1 MKIPEIS
8 TLQMDRTDTEHY
20 GSGRV
25 VATTQRLASR
35 LPVDAVEGV
44 SRGTAGVSVLRAENA
59 AKNGIEG
66 TRRSFEDYLVQ
77 AFQSMNRQQLDVSA
91 LQQQVI
97 TDPESV
103 DLHDVTIAM
112 SKARM
117 SLNLAQSVIDRLVQG
132 WSEIT
137 TTR

>member
-1 MKIPEIS
+1 MKIPEFN
-8 TLQMDRTDTEHY
+8 TLQMTRTESLHTGKNALVKIDGLSSAET
-20 GSGRV
+20 G
-25 VATTQRLASR
+25 
-35 LPVDAVEGV
+35 VE
-44 SRGTAGVSVLRAENA
+44 
-59 AKNGIEG
+59 K
-66 TRRSFEDYLVQ
+66 TRRSFEDYLLN
-77 AFQSMNRQQLDVSA
+77 AFQTMNDQQVQVAD
-91 LQQQVI
+91 LQQKVI
-97 TDPESV
+97 TDPDSV

>member
-1 MKIPEIS
+1 MTIPEIK
-8 TLQMDRTDTEHY
+8 TLQMNRTEAAHT
-20 GSGRV
+20 
-25 VATTQRLASR
+25 
-35 LPVDAVEGV
+35 GV
-44 SRGTAGVSVLRAENA
+44 SKLSDIAGAPLNSISNAAENSV
-59 AKNGIEG
+59 ER
-66 TRRSFEDYLVQ
+66 TRRSFEDYLVE
-77 AFQSMNRQQLDVSA
+77 AFQTMNQQQIAVSD

>member
-1 MKIPEIS
+1 MKLPEIQ
-8 TLQMDRTDTEHY
+8 TLQMTRTNPAHT
-20 GSGRV
+20 G
-25 VATTQRLASR
+25 VAKLSEIAGAPLNSI
-35 LPVDAVEGV
+35 PNAVEN
-44 SRGTAGVSVLRAENA
+44 SVE
-59 AKNGIEG
+59 K
-66 TRRSFEDYLVQ
+66 TRRSFDSYLME
-77 AFQSMNRQQLDVSA
+77 AFSAMNQQQVNVTD

-97 TDPESV
+97 TDPDSV

-112 SKARM
+112 SKARA